1 MFAFQFS
8 LVETA
13 FSENQFLETGGM
25 AQQLRAL
32 VVLLEA
38 QSLVVVPVLGAHSCL
53 QPLGPLVPMAS
64 SGFTGAHAAFTRKH
78 KF

>member
-13 FSENQFLETGGM
+13 FFENQFLETGGM

-32 VVLLEA
+32 VLLEA
-38 QSLVVVPVLGAHSCL
+38 QSLVVVSVLGAHSCL

-64 SGFTGAHAAFTRKH
+64 SGFTGAHAFTRKH